1 MLKELIDLRL
11 EDRKQQVIGK
21 RSSEG
26 IALDEILAG
35 WAGHVG
41 DDYNDTV

>member
-1 MLKELIDLRL
+1 MLKGLIDLRL
-11 EDRKQQVIGK
+11 DDRKQQVIS
-21 RSSEG
+21 RRPSEG

-41 DDYNDTV
+41 DDYSDTV